1 MNSLVVN
8 SQFLFSEN
16 YFLKGI
22 SNRLSIVLSQS
33 VEDTLLSLASLIAV
47 EKSVV
52 SLIAISLWCIFCLCA
67 IEGTLSFGVLW
78 L

>member
-1 MNSLVVN
+1 MVNSL
-8 SQFLFSEN
+8 SFYLSEN

-67 IEGTLSFGVLW
+67 IEGTLCFGVLW